1 MSLEKST
8 TKFGH
13 CCCFLSLSLCPRRR
27 VSQPSLDFLLCR
39 AALLDARSE
48 GGVEERRLE
57 VSCSQTLYFVSVS
70 LSHTHTGTHRSR
82 LPCLNNKRSLEKRS
96 APSWIKIFFLELL
109 EGSGFDAGLG
119 GKRSRPLSVRACVS
133 MFQRV

>member
-13 CCCFLSLSLCPRRR
+13 CCCFLSLSLP
-27 VSQPSLDFLLCR
+27 
-39 AALLDARSE
+39 AAESFTTKFGLSPLQSSAFWMRE
-48 GGVEERRLE
+48 VEERRLE

-119 GKRSRPLSVRACVS
+119 GKRSRPLSVRACACVS

>member
-1 MSLEKST
+1 MFSDS
-8 TKFGH
+8 
-13 CCCFLSLSLCPRRR
+13 
-27 VSQPSLDFLLCR
+27 LLC
-39 AALLDARSE
+39 E
-48 GGVEERRLE
+48 
-57 VSCSQTLYFVSVS
+57 CFS

-119 GKRSRPLSVRACVS
+119 GKRSRPLSVRACACVCVYPCFS
-133 MFQRV
+133 VCSPPLE